1 MAESTIY
8 TAHATKEERW
18 WIVRVDG
25 VGVTQAK
32 NLREAQLMAR
42 DLVEAMTGNP
52 SSHFDVAI
60 RAE

>member
-1 MAESTIY
+1 MTGSKIY
-8 TAHATKEERW
+8 TAHVNKEERW

-32 NLREAQLMAR
+32 NLREAQSMAR
-42 DLVEAMTGNP
+42 DLVEAITGNP
-52 SSHFDVAI
+52 SSHFDVVI

>member
-1 MAESTIY
+1 MNEFTIY
-8 TAHATKEERW
+8 TAHATKEARW

-32 NLREAQLMAR
+32 NFLEAHAMAK
-42 DLVEAMTGNP
+42 DLVETMTGFA
-52 SSHFDVAI
+52 SSRFEVVV

>member
-1 MAESTIY
+1 MTEYTIY
-8 TAHATKEERW
+8 TAHATKEEMW

-42 DLVEAMTGNP
+42 DLVEAMTGKP
-52 SSHFDVAI
+52 SSHFDVEV

>member
-1 MAESTIY
+1 MTEFTIY
-8 TAHATKEERW
+8 TAHATKEAGW

-32 NLREAQLMAR
+32 NFREADAMAR
-42 DLVEAMTGNP
+42 DLVETVTGIA
-52 SSHFDVAI
+52 SSRFEVVV